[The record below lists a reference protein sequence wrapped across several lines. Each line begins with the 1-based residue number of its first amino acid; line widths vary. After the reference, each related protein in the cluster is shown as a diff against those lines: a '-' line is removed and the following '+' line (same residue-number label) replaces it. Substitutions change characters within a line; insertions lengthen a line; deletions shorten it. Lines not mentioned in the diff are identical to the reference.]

1 MCVNRCSKCV
11 HEVQT
16 CSKRVQCQQL
26 TRIWCIFPCVTVP
39 LRNFGILINSFQIL
53 YLIPVFAHK
62 MCVYAHFY
70 CHMLLLQVAVIE
82 VHRLPEMVRTAI
94 TTRATRFHTAPD
106 LALVPG
112 PAYRLLSVI

>member
-1 MCVNRCSKCV
+1 
-11 HEVQT
+11 
-16 CSKRVQCQQL
+16 
-26 TRIWCIFPCVTVP
+26 
-39 LRNFGILINSFQIL
+39 
-53 YLIPVFAHK
+53 
-62 MCVYAHFY
+62 
-70 CHMLLLQVAVIE
+70 MLLLQVAVIE